1 MQYFSHSI
9 VLASEEMSSIPHTGK
24 GSTSKCAAHIFMAS
38 VLGFINAHVFF
49 SWNKKSIKNKQ
60 IKQIPL
66 EN

>member
-1 MQYFSHSI
+1 
-9 VLASEEMSSIPHTGK
+9 
-24 GSTSKCAAHIFMAS
+24 MAS